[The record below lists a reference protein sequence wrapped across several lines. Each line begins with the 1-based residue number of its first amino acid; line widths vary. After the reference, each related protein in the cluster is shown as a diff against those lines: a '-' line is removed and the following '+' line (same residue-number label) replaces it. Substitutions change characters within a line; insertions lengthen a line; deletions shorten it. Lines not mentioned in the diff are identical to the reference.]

1 MLWSYMTARG
11 VGDLQKVDGC
21 LNVKDYISILHG
33 DLYLSL
39 ERLGYLN
46 LDNVIFQHD
55 NAPIHKAKIVQKW
68 FLEWP
73 AQSPDLNPIEH
84 VWAILKHRLNSY
96 PTPLVGLL
104 QLWECVEETYK
115 TITTEQCERLY
126 ASMPNRIVAVL
137 ATRGKWTRF

>member
-1 MLWSYMTARG
+1 MTARG
-11 VGDLQKVDGC
+11 IGDLQKVDGH
-21 LNVKDYISILHG
+21 LNAKDYISILHG

-68 FLEWP
+68 FLEQPFTILEWS
-73 AQSPDLNPIEH
+73 AQSPNLNPIEH

-104 QLWECVEETYK
+104 QL
-115 TITTEQCERLY
+115 
-126 ASMPNRIVAVL
+126 
-137 ATRGKWTRF
+137 